1 MKVLSFPT
9 SIIEIKNWC
18 RQNNLKPHEGRQRYA
33 EYVMLSCI
41 ASDSELSKSI
51 VFKGGNAL
59 RFFYESPRSTIDL
72 DFSIDTN
79 DFIDKEQLDLPIK
92 SPSDIS
98 FPVTDT
104 ITILMKEMCNRLLT

>member
-1 MKVLSFPT
+1 
-9 SIIEIKNWC
+9 
-18 RQNNLKPHEGRQRYA
+18 
-33 EYVMLSCI
+33 MLSCI